1 MMNAKEIENECYDLA
16 VMFSRETEEKTKE
29 DLERR
34 YKIIVML
41 LLPRLFGLVRALFF
55 LLSPIAGFFLLLVF
69 KLFKSI

>member
-1 MMNAKEIENECYDLA
+1 MDAKEIEKECNDLA
-16 VMFSRETEEKTKE
+16 VMFSRETEKEAKE

-55 LLSPIAGFFLLLVF
+55 LLSPIAGFFLLLVI
-69 KLFKSI
+69 KLIKSI